1 MAAGWSVMD
10 ALNKNSKAAADDTP
24 KARFRTRD
32 ISIKKIYPNENNFY
46 SITGIEELAQKI
58 LASGLME
65 NLAVV
70 YAPCDKGEYRII
82 AGEKRW
88 RALSLLVERGHEEF
102 EIVTCQIKQPA
113 SEQEER
119 IQLIVA
125 NGYRD
130 KTVMDILEEERQL
143 KECLTQMQQEGLTLG
158 GYDLNSGRLRDVI
171 AQMLNTSGTK
181 VAQIESI
188 NSRLIPEFTEELKE
202 GRLTFSAAYEIS
214 GMSAEG
220 QQEMLEKYKET
231 GSLSWKD
238 VKEAKDAQKAA
249 KEAEQLEGQMKYP
262 EDYEEPDGEEEAAE
276 ESEEDAGEDE
286 EAAAAGE
293 EYQTPHPESI
303 TSICYGCQRY
313 SECNVKTSTCT
324 SCDQYINKAEAEK
337 TEEQRYNEEQDAIDR
352 ETAKK
357 LREMQQEEKMQNLP
371 SDHES
376 GCKVHDIRL
385 GATFFDD
392 VLECRKN
399 FELRKNDR
407 GYKVGDIL
415 RMMEFKEGKNT
426 GRIVERK
433 VIYMLE
439 DYTGLEDGFCIMGTA
454 PVEQIQEAGADAAD
468 GAGQDAAAPV
478 LNYGA

>member
-46 SITGIEELAQKI
+46 SISGIEELAQKI
-58 LASGLME
+58 LTSGLME

-70 YAPCDKGEYRII
+70 YAPCEKGEYRII

-88 RALSLLVERGHEEF
+88 RALSLLVERRHEEF

-214 GMSAEG
+214 GMTPEG

-231 GSLSWKD
+231 GSLTWKD
-238 VKEAKDAQKAA
+238 VKEAKEAQKAA
-249 KEAEQLEGQMKYP
+249 KEKEQLEGQMTYP
-262 EDYEEPDGEEEAAE
+262 EDYEEPD
-276 ESEEDAGEDE
+276 EEDAEGEDE
-286 EAAAAGE
+286 EQEEEEEDVAAGD
-293 EYQTPHPESI
+293 EYETPHPESI

-324 SCDQYINKAEAEK
+324 SCDQYIDKAEAEK

-357 LREMQQEEKMQNLP
+357 MREMQQEEKMNNLP
-371 SDHES
+371 SDSKEKK
-376 GCKVHDIRL
+376 CIRL
-385 GATFFDD
+385 SAS
-392 VLECRKN
+392 E
-399 FELRKNDR
+399 FEKVAAGLKPYLILKND
-407 GYKVGDIL
+407 GYREGSDIVAL
-415 RMMEFKEGKNT
+415 EFKEGRAT
-426 GRIVERK
+426 GQQMKLHIVCMDTDDTSSALEEGYC
-433 VIYMLE
+433 VIGIGKPEEAMK
-439 DYTGLEDGFCIMGTA
+439 
-454 PVEQIQEAGADAAD
+454 EAGKDAAE

>member
-249 KEAEQLEGQMKYP
+249 KEAEQMEGQMKYP
-262 EDYEEPDGEEEAAE
+262 EDYEEPDEEEEAEE
-276 ESEEDAGEDE
+276 ESEEGAEEGED
-286 EAAAAGE
+286 AAAAGE

-324 SCDQYINKAEAEK
+324 NCDQYINKAEAEK

-352 ETAKK
+352 ETAKR

-371 SDHES
+371 SDHQS

>member
-249 KEAEQLEGQMKYP
+249 KEAEQLEGQMKNP
-262 EDYEEPDGEEEAAE
+262 EDYEEPDEEEEVEE
-276 ESEEDAGEDE
+276 ESEEGAEEDE
-286 EAAAAGE
+286 DAAAAGE
-293 EYQTPHPESI
+293 EYQAPHPESI

-324 SCDQYINKAEAEK
+324 NCDQYINKAEAEK

-352 ETAKK
+352 ETAKR

-371 SDHES
+371 SDHQT
-376 GCKVHDIRL
+376 GYKVHDIRL